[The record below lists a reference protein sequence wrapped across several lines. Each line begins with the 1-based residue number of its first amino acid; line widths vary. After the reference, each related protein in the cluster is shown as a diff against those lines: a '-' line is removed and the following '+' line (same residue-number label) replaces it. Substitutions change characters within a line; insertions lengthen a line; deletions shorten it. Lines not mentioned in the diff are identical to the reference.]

1 MVTRWGMSER
11 VGMVQLAPRENPYLS
26 SPEAYGAFA
35 GSKPF
40 SEETAQVIDEEV
52 RKIIDESR
60 DDAMRL
66 LREHRAALDALAQA
80 LLERETL
87 NEDEILEVTGLPR
100 APALEPGM
108 LPPTVGETPADSL
121 APD

>member
-1 MVTRWGMSER
+1 
-11 VGMVQLAPRENPYLS
+11 
-26 SPEAYGAFA
+26 
-35 GSKPF
+35 
-40 SEETAQVIDEEV
+40 
-52 RKIIDESR
+52 
-60 DDAMRL
+60 

-108 LPPTVGETPADSL
+108 LPSTVGESPANSL